1 METQTISMEL
11 RAVGFAAIV
20 ERAYRQPQGFAPTTN
35 TIEGVISRFFA
46 VMAQGSAR
54 RDAFKE
60 LLLHVY
66 SQGCYQMMRN
76 PEYIKVLA
84 NMSVFGNK
92 MVRPVHAWKK
102 QGFEAESQLA
112 SLIRYCFARY
122 EVPGF
127 MEFVF
132 SGENKVHMLWY
143 VQLGRGV
150 SVQDLSGFPVKFT
163 KRMAHEF
170 RLTSGNFTVERAIR
184 RAQALGF
191 GATPDRADAIA
202 WTALSDGFGD
212 ENFRTTLVKFFAGV
226 KEHAGF
232 DQMQVILEY
241 VFTMH
246 EANKSFSMKG
256 RTWAALARQSAEWM
270 REMAKKKAAANFND
284 WKPATIQNYK
294 VQKGES
300 IMKIVQLT
308 NSEALYEEGYEMS
321 HCVADYEQD
330 CYDGL
335 SAIFSLREFKGHDD
349 SFDIL
354 ATIEVELYDMSIVQ
368 AKAKYNAMICSVA
381 HEVIVQWAAKEKLIT
396 DYDYYESNPAGESI
410 QLTQNEAVQQV
421 PVVNGPLR
429 HAAIRHDKD
438 SMDMTY
444 MIIALIKIILLIAKC
459 SHAG

>member
-170 RLTSGNFTVERAIR
+170 RLTPGNFTVERAIR

-191 GATPDRADAIA
+191 GATPDRADAVA

-241 VFTMH
+241 VFTMYQ
-246 EANKSFSMKG
+246 ENKSFSMKG
-256 RTWAALARQSAEWM
+256 RTWAALVRQSAEWM

-284 WKPATIQNYK
+284 WKPAAIQNYE

-300 IMKIVQLT
+300 MMMIVQLT

-321 HCVADYEQD
+321 HCVADYADD
-330 CYDGL
+330 CADGVK
-335 SAIFSLREFKGHDD
+335 AIFSVRKYNREEGFET
-349 SFDIL
+349 L
-354 ATIEVELYDMSIVQ
+354 ATVCVFLEDMGIYEAQ
-368 AKAKYNAMICSVA
+368 ARYNEMISKEA
-381 HEVIVQWAAKEKLIT
+381 HEVIQQWAAKEKLIT